1 MLKSY
6 RVTMRNGFQT
16 IVQLDEDVAARD
28 FPNAVPVKVAPQPI
42 FSDGPRHAAPDTE
55 ADTTTKKSTTKK

>member
-16 IVQLDEDVAARD
+16 IVQIDEEVAARD
-28 FPNAVPVKVAPQPI
+28 FPNAVPVKVAPHPI
-42 FSDGPRHAAPDTE
+42 FSDGPRHAASDTE
-55 ADTTTKKSTTKK
+55 ADTTTKK

>member
-16 IVQLDEDVAARD
+16 VVQLDEEVAARD
-28 FPNAVPVKVAPQPI
+28 FPDAVPVKVAPQPI
-42 FSDGPRHAAPDTE
+42 FSDGPRHSAAD
-55 ADTTTKKSTTKK
+55 ADSNTTTEKASTEK